1 MIRNIINLKA
11 IILYFGLILCLIAGM
26 PTPAYGSS
34 SYPVKEESYVLV
46 INSYVDGERWSGN
59 LLNMI
64 SKFATPEEYTLRIDH
79 ISVML
84 VDTPEKLK
92 EKQEVFFEANKKK
105 PDGIIYLGVNGWAFM
120 RDKIREKWGDI
131 PTLVCSET
139 GEMAENECYFNQRH
153 SSDRVIPLQE
163 AVKGYNATGLV
174 IPYYV
179 KGSIDLVKELIPG
192 LKRLIFISDRRY
204 VSTWLRDE
212 MEKHMETSFPEGK
225 VDFYTEGS
233 CSMDSLL
240 AVLSEKDPHRATA
253 VMYYS
258 WITEKPFLN
267 HSLLYSTLY
276 QGINGISRH
285 PVFSLYDMGVEE
297 GYTIGGYYNSAKTI
311 ETALIPLL
319 QQVYNGED
327 MGKIPVSTV
336 NDPHKY
342 LNYASLISAIS
353 NEDNFPR
360 DAIYLN
366 APPSFLEKYWMQ
378 LLGFLIFFLVV
389 VFLAWHYV
397 YRSKQKM
404 KEVELRLLSRYRD
417 LFNNMP
423 LPYIRQ
429 RLIREGTQIDVQV
442 LDVNH
447 AFEEKIAPKDF
458 VVNKRGKEIANLIG
472 GSYPLLLSAVPTV
485 LESGKSFTYEYYFEP
500 TGLYYTIII
509 MPTSEENV
517 VDAFFI
523 DITDIHK
530 FQTHLKAMN
539 HKLAMALEA
548 ADLLPWR
555 YNLAEEKIIYES
567 KVHPGDNIETAEVH
581 THEVSLKEYFSKIHP
596 SFRACVEKAFDDL
609 CNGKIK
615 KVRKEYCLERLIP
628 GEDRHE
634 WEEIQVMVEYDASGK
649 PKALIGSTISIT
661 ERKQLEHDLRM
672 ARDKAEESNKLKS
685 AFLANMSHEIRTPL
699 NAIVGFSELLASAST
714 EEEKAQ
720 FLEIVH
726 SNNELLQQLIA
737 DILDL
742 SKIEAGTLEFTFSEV
757 DVNQLMFDIEQLFRM
772 RLEDKSAVIQIIRQ
786 TPPDECVM
794 YTDRNRLQQVVSN
807 FMTNAVKFTDEGS
820 ITFGYNRCA
829 EGLYFYVKDTGSGI
843 PEDKVNHIFERFVR
857 VEQNKKGTGLGL
869 AICEMIIRKLGGKIG
884 VESEYGKGSTFW
896 FTLPINGRQ
905 IKEQGTEIDGKT
917 NL

>member
-1 MIRNIINLKA
+1 M
-11 IILYFGLILCLIAGM
+11 ILCLIAGM

-389 VFLAWHYV
+389 VVFSVA
-397 YRSKQKM
+397 
-404 KEVELRLLSRYRD
+404 LR
-417 LFNNMP
+417 
-423 LPYIRQ
+423 
-429 RLIREGTQIDVQV
+429 V
-442 LDVNH
+442 
-447 AFEEKIAPKDF
+447 
-458 VVNKRGKEIANLIG
+458 
-472 GSYPLLLSAVPTV
+472 
-485 LESGKSFTYEYYFEP
+485 SF
-500 TGLYYTIII
+500 
-509 MPTSEENV
+509 
-517 VDAFFI
+517 
-523 DITDIHK
+523 
-530 FQTHLKAMN
+530 
-539 HKLAMALEA
+539 
-548 ADLLPWR
+548 
-555 YNLAEEKIIYES
+555 
-567 KVHPGDNIETAEVH
+567 
-581 THEVSLKEYFSKIHP
+581 
-596 SFRACVEKAFDDL
+596 
-609 CNGKIK
+609 
-615 KVRKEYCLERLIP
+615 
-628 GEDRHE
+628 
-634 WEEIQVMVEYDASGK
+634 
-649 PKALIGSTISIT
+649 
-661 ERKQLEHDLRM
+661 
-672 ARDKAEESNKLKS
+672 
-685 AFLANMSHEIRTPL
+685 
-699 NAIVGFSELLASAST
+699 
-714 EEEKAQ
+714 
-720 FLEIVH
+720 
-726 SNNELLQQLIA
+726 
-737 DILDL
+737 
-742 SKIEAGTLEFTFSEV
+742 
-757 DVNQLMFDIEQLFRM
+757 
-772 RLEDKSAVIQIIRQ
+772 
-786 TPPDECVM
+786 
-794 YTDRNRLQQVVSN
+794 
-807 FMTNAVKFTDEGS
+807 
-820 ITFGYNRCA
+820 
-829 EGLYFYVKDTGSGI
+829 
-843 PEDKVNHIFERFVR
+843 
-857 VEQNKKGTGLGL
+857 
-869 AICEMIIRKLGGKIG
+869 
-884 VESEYGKGSTFW
+884 
-896 FTLPINGRQ
+896 
-905 IKEQGTEIDGKT
+905 
-917 NL
+917 

>member
-336 NDPHKY
+336 DDPHKY
-342 LNYASLISAIS
+342 LNYVSLISAIS

-458 VVNKRGKEIANLIG
+458 VVNKHGKEIANLIG

-485 LESGKSFTYEYYFEP
+485 LESGKSFTCEYYFEP

-555 YNLAEEKIIYES
+555 YNLAEGKIIYES

-634 WEEIQVMVEYDASGK
+634 WEEIQVMAEYDASGK

-699 NAIVGFSELLASAST
+699 NAIVGFSSLLVEPST
-714 EEEKAQ
+714 DAKEREEYSSIIRNNTDLMLNLVNDVLDLSRMETGDLHFNIKDYPL
-720 FLEIVH
+720 LECCQMALESVRYRMPDGVKLTFSPAGEPIVVH
-726 SNNELLQQLIA
+726 VDNLRLQQL
-737 DILDL
+737 LTNL
-742 SKIEAGTLEFTFSEV
+742 L
-757 DVNQLMFDIEQLFRM
+757 
-772 RLEDKSAVIQIIRQ
+772 
-786 TPPDECVM
+786 
-794 YTDRNRLQQVVSN
+794 
-807 FMTNAVKFTDEGS
+807 TNAAKFTEKGEINLSFQLAPDREKVC
-820 ITFGYNRCA
+820 IAVT
-829 EGLYFYVKDTGSGI
+829 DTGAGI
-843 PEDKVNHIFERFVR
+843 PLEKQAAVFNRFE
-857 VEQNKKGTGLGL
+857 KLDDYKPGAGLGL
-869 AICEMIIRKLGGKIG
+869 SICLLIAERLN
-884 VESEYGKGSTFW
+884 GSLSIDSSYTDGARFV
-896 FTLPINGRQ
+896 LILSC
-905 IKEQGTEIDGKT
+905 EIDSSIY
-917 NL
+917 NPPIEV

>member
-1 MIRNIINLKA
+1 M
-11 IILYFGLILCLIAGM
+11 ILCLIAGM

-772 RLEDKSAVIQIIRQ
+772 RLEDKSAVIQIIRE

>member
-336 NDPHKY
+336 DDPHKY
-342 LNYASLISAIS
+342 LNYVSLISAIS
-353 NEDNFPR
+353 NEDNFR
-360 DAIYLN
+360 V
-366 APPSFLEKYWMQ
+366 M
-378 LLGFLIFFLVV
+378 
-389 VFLAWHYV
+389 
-397 YRSKQKM
+397 RS
-404 KEVELRLLSRYRD
+404 
-417 LFNNMP
+417 
-423 LPYIRQ
+423 
-429 RLIREGTQIDVQV
+429 T
-442 LDVNH
+442 
-447 AFEEKIAPKDF
+447 
-458 VVNKRGKEIANLIG
+458 
-472 GSYPLLLSAVPTV
+472 
-485 LESGKSFTYEYYFEP
+485 
-500 TGLYYTIII
+500 
-509 MPTSEENV
+509 
-517 VDAFFI
+517 
-523 DITDIHK
+523 
-530 FQTHLKAMN
+530 
-539 HKLAMALEA
+539 
-548 ADLLPWR
+548 
-555 YNLAEEKIIYES
+555 
-567 KVHPGDNIETAEVH
+567 
-581 THEVSLKEYFSKIHP
+581 
-596 SFRACVEKAFDDL
+596 
-609 CNGKIK
+609 
-615 KVRKEYCLERLIP
+615 
-628 GEDRHE
+628 
-634 WEEIQVMVEYDASGK
+634 
-649 PKALIGSTISIT
+649 
-661 ERKQLEHDLRM
+661 
-672 ARDKAEESNKLKS
+672 
-685 AFLANMSHEIRTPL
+685 
-699 NAIVGFSELLASAST
+699 
-714 EEEKAQ
+714 
-720 FLEIVH
+720 
-726 SNNELLQQLIA
+726 
-737 DILDL
+737 
-742 SKIEAGTLEFTFSEV
+742 
-757 DVNQLMFDIEQLFRM
+757 
-772 RLEDKSAVIQIIRQ
+772 
-786 TPPDECVM
+786 
-794 YTDRNRLQQVVSN
+794 
-807 FMTNAVKFTDEGS
+807 
-820 ITFGYNRCA
+820 
-829 EGLYFYVKDTGSGI
+829 
-843 PEDKVNHIFERFVR
+843 
-857 VEQNKKGTGLGL
+857 
-869 AICEMIIRKLGGKIG
+869 
-884 VESEYGKGSTFW
+884 
-896 FTLPINGRQ
+896 
-905 IKEQGTEIDGKT
+905 
-917 NL
+917 

>member
-26 PTPAYGSS
+26 PTPAYGSF
-34 SYPVKEESYVLV
+34 SYPVKDESYVLV

-458 VVNKRGKEIANLIG
+458 VVNKHGKEIANLIG

-485 LESGKSFTYEYYFEP
+485 LESGKSFTCEYYFEP

-555 YNLAEEKIIYES
+555 YNLAEGKIIYES
-567 KVHPGDNIETAEVH
+567 KVHPEDNIETAEIH

-634 WEEIQVMVEYDASGK
+634 WEEIQVMAEYDASGK

-699 NAIVGFSELLASAST
+699 NAIVGFSSLLVEPST
-714 EEEKAQ
+714 DAKEREEYSSIIRNNTDLMLNLVNDVLDLSRMETGDLHFNIKDYPL
-720 FLEIVH
+720 LECCQMALESVRYRMPDRVKLTFSPAGEPIVVH
-726 SNNELLQQLIA
+726 VDNLRLQQL
-737 DILDL
+737 LTNL
-742 SKIEAGTLEFTFSEV
+742 L
-757 DVNQLMFDIEQLFRM
+757 
-772 RLEDKSAVIQIIRQ
+772 
-786 TPPDECVM
+786 
-794 YTDRNRLQQVVSN
+794 
-807 FMTNAVKFTDEGS
+807 TNAAKFTEKGEINLSFQLAPDREKVC
-820 ITFGYNRCA
+820 IAVT
-829 EGLYFYVKDTGSGI
+829 DTGAGI
-843 PEDKVNHIFERFVR
+843 PLEKQAAVFNRFE
-857 VEQNKKGTGLGL
+857 KLDDYKPGAGLGL
-869 AICEMIIRKLGGKIG
+869 SICLLIAERLN
-884 VESEYGKGSTFW
+884 GSLSIDSSYTDGARFV
-896 FTLPINGRQ
+896 LILSC
-905 IKEQGTEIDGKT
+905 EIDSSIY
-917 NL
+917 NPPIEV

>member
-11 IILYFGLILCLIAGM
+11 IILYFRLILCLIAGM

-555 YNLAEEKIIYES
+555 YNLAEGKIIYES

-699 NAIVGFSELLASAST
+699 NAIVGFSNILAST
-714 EEEKAQ
+714 DD
-720 FLEIVH
+720 LEDKKEFADIIE
-726 SNNELLQQLIA
+726 NNNSLLLQLIN

-742 SKIEAGTLEFTFSEV
+742 SKIEAGTLEFTYDYV
-757 DVNQLMFDIEQLFRM
+757 DI
-772 RLEDKSAVIQIIRQ
+772 
-786 TPPDECVM
+786 
-794 YTDRNRLQQVVSN
+794 
-807 FMTNAVKFTDEGS
+807 NAVLRDLEQSAHLKNKNPDVQIVLTAISLDTMAEVMEAVDEGLLREPEIVQ
-820 ITFGYNRCA
+820 ITA
-829 EGLYFYVKDTGSGI
+829 AK
-843 PEDKVNHIFERFVR
+843 
-857 VEQNKKGTGLGL
+857 
-869 AICEMIIRKLGGKIG
+869 ARKLGRHHMMTGQNPIYII
-884 VESEYGKGSTFW
+884 SEG
-896 FTLPINGRQ
+896 
-905 IKEQGTEIDGKT
+905 EA
-917 NL
+917 

>member
-34 SYPVKEESYVLV
+34 SYPVKDESYVLV

-139 GEMAENECYFNQRH
+139 GEMAEDECYFNQRH

-192 LKRLIFISDRRY
+192 LRRLIFISDRRY

-336 NDPHKY
+336 DDPRKY
-342 LNYASLISAIS
+342 LNYVSLMSAMS
-353 NEDNFPR
+353 NEDNFPH

-366 APPSFLEKYWMQ
+366 APPSFLEKRITKIKEEKDQELMLVSLQ
-378 LLGFLIFFLVV
+378 LEKQRLEICNESILNKESKHLLSVAILRKSE
-389 VFLAWHYV
+389 V
-397 YRSKQKM
+397 YEKFHDRDAGKIISEDWELL
-404 KEVELRLLSRYRD
+404 EVLLNKAYDDFTLRLKKL
-417 LFNNMP
+417 
-423 LPYIRQ
+423 
-429 RLIREGTQIDVQV
+429 
-442 LDVNH
+442 
-447 AFEEKIAPKDF
+447 
-458 VVNKRGKEIANLIG
+458 
-472 GSYPLLLSAVPTV
+472 YPVISDT
-485 LESGKSFTYEYYFEP
+485 E
-500 TGLYYTIII
+500 
-509 MPTSEENV
+509 
-517 VDAFFI
+517 
-523 DITDIHK
+523 
-530 FQTHLKAMN
+530 LKACM
-539 HKLAMALEA
+539 L
-548 ADLLPWR
+548 
-555 YNLAEEKIIYES
+555 
-567 KVHPGDNIETAEVH
+567 T
-581 THEVSLKEYFSKIHP
+581 
-596 SFRACVEKAFDDL
+596 
-609 CNGKIK
+609 
-615 KVRKEYCLERLIP
+615 
-628 GEDRHE
+628 
-634 WEEIQVMVEYDASGK
+634 
-649 PKALIGSTISIT
+649 
-661 ERKQLEHDLRM
+661 
-672 ARDKAEESNKLKS
+672 
-685 AFLANMSHEIRTPL
+685 
-699 NAIVGFSELLASAST
+699 
-714 EEEKAQ
+714 
-720 FLEIVH
+720 
-726 SNNELLQQLIA
+726 
-737 DILDL
+737 
-742 SKIEAGTLEFTFSEV
+742 
-757 DVNQLMFDIEQLFRM
+757 
-772 RLEDKSAVIQIIRQ
+772 
-786 TPPDECVM
+786 
-794 YTDRNRLQQVVSN
+794 
-807 FMTNAVKFTDEGS
+807 
-820 ITFGYNRCA
+820 
-829 EGLYFYVKDTGSGI
+829 
-843 PEDKVNHIFERFVR
+843 
-857 VEQNKKGTGLGL
+857 
-869 AICEMIIRKLGGKIG
+869 KIG
-884 VESEYGKGSTFW
+884 VPANQITRVLKYNSSVLRPRLFRKIFKKEGSTEAFVE
-896 FTLPINGRQ
+896 FISNF
-905 IKEQGTEIDGKT
+905 
-917 NL
+917 